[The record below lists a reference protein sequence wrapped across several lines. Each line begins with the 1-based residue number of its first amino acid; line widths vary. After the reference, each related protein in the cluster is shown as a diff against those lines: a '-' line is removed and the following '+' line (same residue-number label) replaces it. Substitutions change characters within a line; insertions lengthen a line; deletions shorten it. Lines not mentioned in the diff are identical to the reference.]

1 MKIAT
6 AQVAR
11 AVDKPDPA
19 VKFYLFY
26 GPDEAGS
33 RHLATRLIGAL
44 GAEKFAISAAA
55 IKGDPA
61 ALADEA
67 SAMALF
73 GGPRAIWIEPA
84 GEEIT
89 DGVASVLDGASVESP
104 VIAIAGALRKTS
116 GLLKLAEGHGA
127 AAAMISYVPEGRD
140 ADQMVIGAGRTEGLR
155 IERDVASRLA
165 AACGNNQAVV
175 AQELAKF
182 AIFLDAAPDRPRDLS
197 YDVIDLL
204 GADSA
209 EGNLMRLGDL
219 ALSGDAG
226 ELIEEFDRAALV
238 PGETIPVVRALQRRL
253 LQIAPLRAKVEH
265 GERVDG
271 VMASMGK
278 SLFWRDK
285 PLMQRLL
292 TNWNAERIAQAME
305 RAAAVERAA
314 MLSDEPPIAAL
325 GEELLTIARAAGRR
339 R

>member
-1 MKIAT
+1 MKIAP
-6 AQVAR
+6 AQAAR
-11 AVDKPDPA
+11 AVDKPDAA
-19 VKFYLFY
+19 VRFYLFH
-26 GPDEAGS
+26 GADEAGS

-44 GAEKFAISAAA
+44 GAEKFAISGAA
-55 IKGDPA
+55 IKADPA
-61 ALADEA
+61 VLADEA

-84 GEEIT
+84 GEEIA

-104 VIAIAGALRKTS
+104 VIAIAEALRKTS
-116 GLLKLAEGHGA
+116 GLLKLAEGHRSA
-127 AAAMISYVPEGRD
+127 AAVISYVPEGRD
-140 ADQMVIGAGRTEGLR
+140 ADQMVIGAGRSEGLR
-155 IERDVASRLA
+155 IERDLAARLA
-165 AACGNNQAVV
+165 AACGSNQAVV

-182 AIFLDAAPDRPRDLS
+182 ALYLDAAPDRPRDLTHEIV
-197 YDVIDLL
+197 DVL

-219 ALSGDAG
+219 ALAGDVAA
-226 ELIEEFDRAALV
+226 LIEEFDRAALT
-238 PGETIPVVRALQRRL
+238 PGESIPVVRALQRRL

-278 SLFWRDK
+278 SLFWKDK

>member
-1 MKIAT
+1 MKIAP
-6 AQVAR
+6 AQAAQ

-19 VKFYLFY
+19 VRFYLFY

-44 GAEKFAISAAA
+44 GAEKFAISPAA
-55 IKGDPA
+55 IKADPA
-61 ALADEA
+61 VLADEA

-73 GGPRAIWIEPA
+73 GGPRAIWLEPA
-84 GEEIT
+84 GEEIA

-116 GLLKLAEGHGA
+116 GLLKLAEGHGT
-127 AAAMISYVPEGRD
+127 AAAMISYVPEGIH
-140 ADQMVIGAGRTEGLR
+140 ADQMVIGAGRSEGLR

-165 AACGNNQAVV
+165 TACASNQAIV
-175 AQELAKF
+175 AQELAKY
-182 AIFLDAAPDRPRDLS
+182 AIYLDAAPDCSRDLTHE
-197 YDVIDLL
+197 VIDLL

-219 ALSGDAG
+219 ALAGDAAA
-226 ELIEEFDRAALV
+226 LLEEFDRAALV

-278 SLFWRDK
+278 SLFWKDK

-314 MLSDEPPIAAL
+314 MLTDEPPIAAL

>member
-1 MKIAT
+1 MKIAP
-6 AQVAR
+6 AQAAR

-19 VKFYLFY
+19 VRFYLFY
-26 GPDEAGS
+26 GPDDAGS

-55 IKGDPA
+55 IKADPA
-61 ALADEA
+61 VLADEA

-84 GEEIT
+84 GEEIA

-116 GLLKLAEGHGA
+116 GLLKLAEGHRSA
-127 AAAMISYVPEGRD
+127 AAVISYVPEGRD
-140 ADQMVIGAGRTEGLR
+140 ADQMVISAGRSEGLR

-165 AACGNNQAVV
+165 AACGNNQAIVS
-175 AQELAKF
+175 QELAKF
-182 AIFLDAAPDRPRDLS
+182 AIFLDAAPDRPRELS
-197 YDVIDLL
+197 HEVIDLL

-209 EGNLMRLGDL
+209 DGNLMRLGDIAL
-219 ALSGDAG
+219 AGDTG

-238 PGETIPVVRALQRRL
+238 PGETVPVVRALQRRL
-253 LQIAPLRAKVEH
+253 VQIAPLRAKVEQ

-278 SLFWRDK
+278 SLFWKDK

-292 TNWNAERIAQAME
+292 TNWNSERIAQAME
-305 RAAAVERAA
+305 RAAAVERAS
-314 MLSDEPPIAAL
+314 MLTDEPPIAAL

>member
-1 MKIAT
+1 M
-6 AQVAR
+6 
-11 AVDKPDPA
+11 
-19 VKFYLFY
+19 
-26 GPDEAGS
+26 
-33 RHLATRLIGAL
+33 
-44 GAEKFAISAAA
+44 
-55 IKGDPA
+55 
-61 ALADEA
+61 
-67 SAMALF
+67 
-73 GGPRAIWIEPA
+73 
-84 GEEIT
+84 
-89 DGVASVLDGASVESP
+89 LDGASVESP

-127 AAAMISYVPEGRD
+127 AVAMISYVPEGRD